1 MGQRDVA
8 GGEVKMSEWLAMG
21 GHGFYIWG
29 SFGVSALFMIAE
41 VILVMRRR
49 RTLIQR
55 LGRMIRMNSSD
66 NSSVSG
72 VSQ

>member
-1 MGQRDVA
+1 
-8 GGEVKMSEWLAMG
+8 MSEWLAMG
-21 GHGFYIWG
+21 GHGLYVWG

-41 VILVMRRR
+41 VILVVRRR
-49 RTLIQR
+49 RTLVQR
-55 LGRMIRMNSSD
+55 LGRIIRMNAGD